1 MSTITIKE
9 VDFTSNLATLKKI
22 RTEVFIKEQHV
33 PVELEWDEFDE
44 GATHILAYY
53 NNVPVGT
60 ARLLNSAHIGRM
72 AVLKSW
78 RGLGVGKKMLEFLM
92 TLAHKKGMDSVQ
104 LSAQKHAVEFY
115 KKQGFQVCSD
125 EYQDAGIPHFTMKY
139 TKRTL

>member
-53 NNVPVGT
+53 NDIPVGT
-60 ARLLNSAHIGRM
+60 ARLLN
-72 AVLKSW
+72 
-78 RGLGVGKKMLEFLM
+78 
-92 TLAHKKGMDSVQ
+92 TTQ
-104 LSAQKHAVEFY
+104 
-115 KKQGFQVCSD
+115 
-125 EYQDAGIPHFTMKY
+125 
-139 TKRTL
+139 

>member
-1 MSTITIKE
+1 M
-9 VDFTSNLATLKKI
+9 
-22 RTEVFIKEQHV
+22 
-33 PVELEWDEFDE
+33 PVELEWDEFDRN
-44 GATHILAYY
+44 ATHILAYF
-53 NNVPVGT
+53 NSIPVGT
-60 ARLLNSAHIGRM
+60 ARLINNELIGRM
-72 AVLKSW
+72 AVLKTY